1 MRRKHG
7 GKEGYIE
14 NLAETLQDS
23 EAQLQGH
30 GSGTKVAHIEYKR
43 KLAQLQRQG
52 KEGDK
57 VRYRN

>member
-1 MRRKHG
+1 MWRKHG

-43 KLAQLQRQG
+43 KLAQLQGQG
-52 KEGDK
+52 EQGDK
-57 VRYRN
+57 VGYRI